1 MALNRYKL
9 GDLIELCN
17 ETNTLGKFTLKDV
30 KGISI
35 QKMFIE
41 TKANM
46 EGVSLLPYIVVKPD
60 SFAYVTVTSRNGEKI
75 TIAHNNTEATYIVSS
90 SYIVFRIKKT
100 NILDS
105 DYLFMYFNRPE
116 FDRYSRFNSWGSAR
130 ETFSCDDFCDI
141 DIFLPSLE
149 IQKKYVALY
158 QAACDNLKAYE
169 SHLDSLKL
177 VCDGYIDKLE
187 KSTKVEKIGK
197 YLSLCSETNMD
208 GKYSVDDVRGISIE
222 KKFINTKANMEGVSL
237 IPYLLVKPNNFAYV
251 PVTSRNGG
259 KITIAQNK
267 ACHTYIVS
275 SSYVSFA
282 VNNPDILLFDYLA
295 MFFHRPEFDRYARF
309 CSWGS
314 ARETFDWDEMC
325 NVKIPIPSIDIQ
337 RDIVNIYQ
345 CYLERKQIA
354 DQMREKIK
362 NLCPV
367 LIRGSLQ
374 E

>member
-1 MALNRYKL
+1 MALSKYKL
-9 GDLIELCN
+9 GDLIELCDERN
-17 ETNTLGKFTLKDV
+17 IHGVYN
-30 KGISI
+30 I
-35 QKMFIE
+35 QDACGMTITKEIIP
-41 TKANM
+41 TKAKISQTDLSNF
-46 EGVSLLPYIVVKPD
+46 LIVHPQEFIYNPRTHGKRIGLG
-60 SFAYVTVTSRNGEKI
+60 Y
-75 TIAHNNTEATYIVSS
+75 NNTNKTIIISWNNIA
-90 SYIVFRIKKT
+90 FRVKKT
-100 NILDS
+100 DTLS
-105 DYLFMYFNRPE
+105 PDYFFIYLNRNE
-116 FDRYSRFNSWGSAR
+116 WDREACYQSWGTST
-130 ETFSCDDFCDI
+130 EVFSWLAFCDMEI
-141 DIFLPSLE
+141 KLPSLE
-149 IQKKYVALY
+149 IQKKYVDLY

-169 SHLDSLKL
+169 SRLDSLKL

-197 YLSLCSETNMD
+197 YLSLCSETNFD

-282 VNNPDILLFDYLA
+282 VNNPDILLSDYLA